1 MVKKIKMMAV
11 FAIATMLV
19 IVGCNNITDNASV
32 SGKSVDSRGSIGVFL
47 GSVSRSTL
55 APATLT
61 VNSAEIDHYSI
72 TGESITGYKIDP
84 AVTLTKDAI
93 VAGEAKLTNVQL
105 DDWNFTLY
113 AHDASGKVL
122 LSGTSVCNMKSAGAT
137 TVTFNLSSYGLTS
150 VGSYDIT
157 IKYTGTAWKDS
168 VYSFTWGLYDEYT
181 GKLLDSDGVDGG
193 SNAVVTVGAAEA
205 VAIHTAEDYYV
216 ASKTNVLPGS
226 YTFGVYIMNG
236 SNVLGYASEKIIIEP
251 GRKTTGVLT
260 LNDNIIKTAPAAPT
274 GLLAQRIVGSETKD
288 DENFYNVRLAWVD
301 NSNNEESFELILK
314 EFTTTAEDWTAYAA
328 DEVIANAA
336 PTYVYSYSS
345 ILTLTNT
352 TDRVRYIDGSL
363 YAGSQELILNFPTG
377 TMWDV
382 QIRAVNSVG
391 KSAAC
396 LRVADS
402 TVNQTLTYDGAP
414 APTTIKTT
422 HNDWT
427 TYNVTGFDVGATGAN
442 KHINLT
448 KISYFLDGGTLTLAG
463 EVSPTKTYV
472 EYVPYTLKT
481 DGATP
486 ADKFIPLM
494 VITPQADATASDN
507 TLVRTGIDC
516 SKWILSSTATT
527 TQAAVTY
534 NTDAYKNFSVIAV
547 YGQTTGEITISSV
560 TIQALAHESFSDAK
574 LTAYYGTDPSA
585 PMSTNDCK
593 NRSIKLAR
601 GADAQYITV
610 TVATDPLF
618 SYYRLYVGDSP
629 IEEKAYATSSISFA
643 NFSTDRLETG
653 CATCIRVDAY
663 TEGGEAASA
672 SFYITKTN

>member
-1 MVKKIKMMAV
+1 MVKKIKMMAI

-32 SGKSVDSRGSIGVFL
+32 SGRSVDSKGSIGVFL
-47 GSVSRSTL
+47 RSVSRSTL

-61 VNSAEIDHYSI
+61 VNSTEIDHYLIS
-72 TGESITGYKIDP
+72 GESKEGYTITD
-84 AVTLTKDAI
+84 VVLTKADI
-93 VAGEAKLTNVQL
+93 QAGTAVLTDVRL

-113 AHDASGKVL
+113 AIDASDNKL
-122 LSGTSVCNMKSAGAT
+122 LSGTSVCNMKSNGAT

-150 VGSYDIT
+150 AGSYDIT
-157 IKYTGTAWKDS
+157 IKYAGSAWKDS

-181 GKLLDSDGVDGG
+181 GKLLNSDGIDGG
-193 SNAVVTVGAAEA
+193 SNSTVTVGAAEA
-205 VAIHTAEDYYV
+205 VAIHTADDYYV
-216 ASKTNVLPGS
+216 AHKTDVQPGS

-236 SNVLGYASEKIIIEP
+236 ANVLGYASEKIIIEP
-251 GRKTTGVLT
+251 GRNTTGILT

-314 EFTTTAEDWTAYAA
+314 EFTSTADDWDAYAA
-328 DEVIANAA
+328 DADIADTA
-336 PTYVYSYSS
+336 PTYVYSYSK

-352 TDRVRYIDGSL
+352 TDRVRYIDGGL
-363 YAGSQELILNFPTG
+363 YAGNQELILSFPTG
-377 TMWDV
+377 TMWDA

-396 LRVADS
+396 VRVADT
-402 TVNQTLTYDGAP
+402 TVDQTLTYDGSA

-422 HNDWT
+422 NSAWT

-442 KHINLT
+442 KHISLT

-463 EVSPTKTYV
+463 TASPTTTYV

-481 DGATP
+481 DGADD
-486 ADKFIPLM
+486 AAKYIPLLT
-494 VITPQADATASDN
+494 ITPSASATSSDN

-516 SKWILSSTATT
+516 SKWILPSTATT
-527 TQAAVTY
+527 TQTAVTY
-534 NTDAYKNFSVIAV
+534 NTNAYKNFSVIAV
-547 YGQTTGEITISSV
+547 YGETTGNITITSV
-560 TIQALAHESFSDAK
+560 TIQALAHESFNDSK
-574 LTAYYGTDPSA
+574 LTAYYGTDDSA
-585 PMSTNDCK
+585 PMSTNSCK
-593 NRSIKLAR
+593 NGTIVLAR

-610 TVATDPLF
+610 TVSTDALF
-618 SYYRLYVGDSP
+618 SYYTLSVGDRQ
-629 IEEKAYATSSISFA
+629 IETKDYATSSISFS
-643 NFSTDRLETG
+643 NFSTDRLESG
-653 CATCIRVDAY
+653 SATCIRVDAY
-663 TEGGEAASA
+663 TAGGEAASA